1 MYKHLKRYVYDFIEP
16 SAPGDIW
23 GRIFDIFVVVVILAN
38 TTVVVLET
46 VPDLNDAYGAWF
58 SIIDRFAI
66 LLFTVLYLVRIW
78 CTTASSFGD
87 YEHPLWGRLRYLV
100 SPLGVI
106 DFLSIA
112 PFYIGLAIAIPDGSM
127 RVLRILRLLL
137 IARYSPALGI
147 IGAVL
152 REQRRAL
159 GAALL
164 VLLTMLIILSTLIYA
179 IEREAQPQAFAS
191 IPSAMWWTMVTLTT
205 VGYGDVVPATALGRV
220 IGGITMITGILMVAL
235 PTGVVVTGFA
245 DEVRKRNFVV
255 NWKLVSKVPLFVN
268 LDAAQIAEVVS
279 LLTPIVV
286 PANQAVVRVG
296 EDASSMYF
304 VVSGRLEV
312 QMHPNPVYLEAGDF
326 FGEMGIIEAR
336 RRSASIIA
344 LSECNLLELKA
355 EDFHQL
361 LKNHDT
367 IKASVD
373 AVIET
378 RKRQLVQIGDRETI

>member
-1 MYKHLKRYVYDFIEP
+1 MYQHLKRYVYDFIEP
-16 SAPGDIW
+16 AAPGDIW
-23 GRIFDIFVVVVILAN
+23 GRIFDVFVVVVILAN
-38 TTVVVLET
+38 TAGVVLET
-46 VPDLNDAYGAWF
+46 VPDLNDTYGAWF
-58 SIIDRFAI
+58 AGVDQLAVA
-66 LLFTVLYLVRIW
+66 LFTVIYLVRLW
-78 CTTASSFGD
+78 CTTASPFGD
-87 YEHPLWGRLRYLV
+87 YEHPLWGRMRYMI
-100 SPLGVI
+100 SPLGII
-106 DFLSIA
+106 DLLSIA
-112 PFYIGLAIAIPDGSM
+112 PFYIGLVMPIPDGWV

-164 VLLTMLIILSTLIYA
+164 VLLTMLILLSTLIYTL
-179 IEREAQPQAFAS
+179 EHDAQPQAFAS

-255 NWKLVSKVPLFVN
+255 NWKLVSKVPLFAN

-336 RRSASIIA
+336 RRSASIVA

-367 IKASVD
+367 IKSSVD
-373 AVIET
+373 AVVES
-378 RKRQLVQIGDRETI
+378 RKRQLVQIGDREQI